1 LRGHDPTTF
10 VPAQTA
16 TAFSGTSPLR
26 WSALALEGAAG
37 AAIRAAAAYAAAA
50 ALAAGTVDGALL
62 FGVVLCLSV
71 VAWAGCPAA
80 VGALTAAASS
90 RRKDAETCRADRA

>member
-1 LRGHDPTTF
+1 MRSHDPTTF

-37 AAIRAAAAYAAAA
+37 AAIRAAAYAAAA

>member
-1 LRGHDPTTF
+1 MRGHDPTTF

-37 AAIRAAAAYAAAA
+37 AAIRAAAYAAAA

-80 VGALTAAASS
+80 VGALTDAASS